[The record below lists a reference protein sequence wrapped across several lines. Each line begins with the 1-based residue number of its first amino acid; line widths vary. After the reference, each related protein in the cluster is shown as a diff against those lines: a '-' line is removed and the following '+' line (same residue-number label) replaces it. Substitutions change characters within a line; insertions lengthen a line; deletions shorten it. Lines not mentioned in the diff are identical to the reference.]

1 MQKIPYK
8 GQNKIQKIFCKIFF
22 IIIFQNEPDVQ
33 DDDQDRSGFNFSE
46 IKTGEWI
53 HLIWNHYL
61 GKYRGDVPLS
71 SFR

>member
-8 GQNKIQKIFCKIFF
+8 GQNKIQKIFCKFFF

-33 DDDQDRSGFNFSE
+33 DDDQDYNQDRSGFNFSE

-61 GKYRGDVPLS
+61 GK
-71 SFR
+71 